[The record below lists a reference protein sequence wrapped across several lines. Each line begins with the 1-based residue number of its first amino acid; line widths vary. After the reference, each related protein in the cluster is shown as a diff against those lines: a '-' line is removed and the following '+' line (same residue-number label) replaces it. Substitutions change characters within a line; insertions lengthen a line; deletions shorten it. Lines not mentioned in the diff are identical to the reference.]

1 MDIVSPIIDLLKE
14 GWESV
19 KMFHIVMEYEHGVRL
34 RFGKF
39 HSKIEAGLVWKW
51 PIIDDIL
58 LVHNTITTMV
68 VNEQSLV
75 TLDEKNIVIS
85 CIVKYKI
92 TNPKTFLLEVED
104 VIDAIND
111 ITKGKIKD
119 LVIHRTWDEIR
130 KLKNEDISVEV
141 EKEVKNWGIK
151 IYYITVTDL
160 AQIRTLRLITSN
172 VIHNINGKD

>member
-1 MDIVSPIIDLLKE
+1 MYKYLPLGWWILVSWFYNQKTMDIVSPIIDLLKE

-68 VNEQSLV
+68 VN
-75 TLDEKNIVIS
+75 
-85 CIVKYKI
+85 
-92 TNPKTFLLEVED
+92 
-104 VIDAIND
+104 
-111 ITKGKIKD
+111 
-119 LVIHRTWDEIR
+119 
-130 KLKNEDISVEV
+130 
-141 EKEVKNWGIK
+141 
-151 IYYITVTDL
+151 
-160 AQIRTLRLITSN
+160 
-172 VIHNINGKD
+172 